1 MEDEDKPRYYILRVT
16 ANREEQVLGF
26 IYSNALK
33 KGYEV
38 YSLVHPPGMKG
49 YIIMEARDRQTAETA
64 SNGVPYARGILKSEV
79 DYGEIEHLVE
89 ITKKKVVNI
98 RKNDIVEIIAGP
110 FKREQAKV
118 IRFDNTKSEVVVEL
132 LNAAVPIPITLKID
146 DVKVI
151 RRDDQSEDSE
161 E

>member
-1 MEDEDKPRYYILRVT
+1 MEENDKPRYYILRVT

-33 KGYEV
+33 KGFEV
-38 YSLVHPPGMKG
+38 YGLVHPPGMKG
-49 YIIMEARDRQTAETA
+49 YIIMEAKDRQTAEA
-64 SNGVPYARGILKSEV
+64 AANGVPYARGILKAGV
-79 DYGEIEHLVE
+79 DYTEIEHLIE
-89 ITKKKVVNI
+89 ITKKKAINI
-98 RKNDIVEIIAGP
+98 KKNDIVEIIAGP

-118 IRFDNTKSEVVVEL
+118 IRFDSTKAEVVVEL

-151 RRDDQSEDSE
+151 RREDQSDVDE